1 MSTIHQLIE
10 KAKEQGFE
18 VYAPKDLSSY
28 FYFSK
33 DDKIGYCQFNEYRGA
48 SFSTVH
54 KANSTSGTGY
64 KVDSFEQ
71 ALINRPHW
79 ASSGD
84 PVVKYS
90 SLEEFLRKH
99 WQPLINL

>member
-1 MSTIHQLIE
+1 MSTIQDLITH
-10 KAKEQGFE
+10 AKEQGFA
-18 VYAPKDLSSY
+18 VYAPQDLSTY

-48 SFSTVH
+48 SFATVH

-64 KVDSFEQ
+64 AAKSFEE
-71 ALINRPHW
+71 ALGNRPHW

-99 WQPLINL
+99 WQPLIAL